1 MRCAEHPLLKRAIH
15 FLTEV
20 LSIIVCN
27 INLCSFALAFDCSQ
41 HGVVVLLPAER
52 LVVDLQFPGRFGFL
66 KQIAA
71 VAPGLEEI
79 RHHSAA
85 AEIAVAVGPGPVARM
100 AAAAV
105 LHCLGLPHQRELVA
119 S

>member
-85 AEIAVAVGPGPVARM
+85 AEIAVGPGPVARM